1 MRFKSFLVTGLL
13 ALVAACASP
22 PSIRDS
28 SMLVKDY
35 AKAERI
41 NFVYRAVEMK
51 TVSSQRYGQ
60 GASIADTGFDDF
72 GKLLVAQAGDVFSGR
87 HVTVLS
93 SSLQDGAALLPSF
106 AAPAGETLSP
116 ILLVQPV
123 SGKSQANRHSTRSS
137 YVFSAQLL
145 DPASRRLLW
154 KATIDTSV
162 WVGQDLVMKNFEKTT
177 YDAAYARQLL
187 LALAEKMAEDG
198 LIR

>member
-1 MRFKSFLVTGLL
+1 MRFKPLLATGLL

-22 PSIRDS
+22 PSVRES
-28 SMLVKDY
+28 SLLVKDY
-35 AKAERI
+35 ARTERI
-41 NFVYRAVEMK
+41 NFVYRTVEMK

-72 GKLLVAQAGDVFSGR
+72 GKLLVEQAGDVFAGR

-93 SSLQDGAALLPSF
+93 SSLLAGAAPMPAL
-106 AAPAGETLSP
+106 AAPGGGVPSP
-116 ILLVQPV
+116 ILVVLPV
-123 SGKSQANRHSTRSS
+123 SGKSQASRQSSRTS

-154 KATIDTSV
+154 KATIDTST

-177 YDAAYARQLL
+177 YDLAYARQLL
-187 LALAEKMAEDG
+187 LALADKMAEDG